1 MMPTKKQRN
10 LIEMSAPDVESSN
23 NAVQIPGLARQRLA
37 DQIADVLR
45 EQMLVGS
52 LVPGSPI
59 HERETAAALGV
70 SRTPLRE
77 AVLILEAEGLVDTS
91 PARSPIVANPSLEE
105 LTNLLIVQCT
115 LEGLAG
121 ELACLNA
128 TDDEISAIRGYYE
141 TMVQTNDSPN
151 TVEFFR
157 TDMTFHESI
166 VQASRNQPLIK
177 THKQYNTRLWR
188 ARYMSSRSRLGRINT
203 MRDHAE
209 MLGGLEAR
217 DGARIA
223 AVMREHLTAAIIN
236 VTKIKTEEI
245 QIQKS

>member
-1 MMPTKKQRN
+1 MPAPET
-10 LIEMSAPDVESSN
+10 ESSDSAP
-23 NAVQIPGLARQRLA
+23 QIPGLSRQRLA

-45 EQMLVGS
+45 EQMLVGA

-77 AVLILEAEGLVDTS
+77 AVLILEAEGLVETS

-128 TDDEISAIRGYYE
+128 TDDEISTIRGYYE

-151 TVEFFR
+151 TVEFFK
-157 TDMTFHESI
+157 TDMAFHESI
-166 VQASRNQPLIK
+166 VQASRNLPLIK
-177 THKQYNTRLWR
+177 THKQYNSRLWR

-209 MLGGLEAR
+209 MLAGLEAR

-236 VTKIKTEEI
+236 VTKIKTEES